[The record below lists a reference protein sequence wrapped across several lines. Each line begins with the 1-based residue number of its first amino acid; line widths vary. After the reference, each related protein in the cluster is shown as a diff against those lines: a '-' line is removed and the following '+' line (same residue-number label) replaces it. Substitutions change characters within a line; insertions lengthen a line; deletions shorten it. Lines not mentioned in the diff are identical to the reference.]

1 MFNLYQSNKVE
12 TLFAQ
17 LVRLL
22 LSEDVS
28 PLQTQTIVVENP
40 GLAHWLKMQLANTLG
55 LAANIEFPMPSRF
68 FWQIQRSV
76 MPELAQ
82 ESVYQK
88 DSLTWLIFECLQNKQ
103 LLARPEFHLLEH
115 FLNANN
121 EQESQ
126 TSESLSN
133 RQSLALRQYRL
144 AGTIS
149 DLYDQY
155 LVYRP
160 DWISHWEK
168 QIYEVDGQ
176 PLGDHKWQGILWF
189 ELRKAIEKKNLP
201 LSHRANMLDDFL
213 EHLSSPSQQNSQG
226 LPSQVIFFGFTT
238 LPKHQLDSLSVL
250 SQHMDVHLLTPNPCK
265 YYWGDVLDET
275 TQARLRLKGK
285 ELLMADSG
293 NDLLASLGRMGQDYQ
308 RLLLD
313 VPKIQEQSSFYEEPA
328 SNLLQSIQSQILNL
342 EKIDTTPQPVAQA
355 DTSFQVVGCHSP
367 MREVEVLHDHLLS
380 LLDFNN
386 KKTQPALTPQDI
398 VVMIPDVASYAPFID
413 AVFNSRSNEYNIP
426 YSISDRPLQAEHPL
440 LNAFLL
446 LLNMPN
452 TRMGLSEVMALLEM
466 PAIYKQY
473 GLKEHQ
479 LKPISQWLTAAGI
492 RWGFDAEHR
501 AQQNLP
507 AWQENS
513 WLTGF
518 KRLLMGYAA
527 QSSLDVLGIIPVENV
542 EGLEA
547 ALLGPLMKFVND
559 LHEFSEATA
568 QSRNAQDWSLFIH
581 DMLQNFFEVDDE
593 ERNIL
598 EQVSLT
604 LENWNGHV
612 QSVFYE
618 KGIEFQV
625 LVDGLTQGL
634 QKTAGSQHFMV
645 GKINF
650 CTLLPMRSIPF
661 KVVAVLGLNDQDY
674 PRSVTPSSLDLMH
687 TRKRLGDRSRRDE
700 DRYLFLEA
708 LLSARESLWL
718 SYRSKSQQNDEP
730 LTPSVVLAE
739 LMDYVESRFE
749 FSEKNDQPLTQQ
761 HPLQAFNQSY
771 FTGESELYSYNR
783 DWLAV
788 HESVVSQN
796 IETRDELDSLTQGPN
811 QEVLIEDLIQF
822 FLHPAK
828 YYLNKILKVN
838 LFFESSVVD
847 DDEPFTLDFLQQYQ
861 VKQDVVTA
869 FVQRIGQATNKSQ
882 AQSNKK
888 NNNEDVGD
896 QRSFTEGL
904 SAYGE
909 IGDRQW
915 QKLRSSIEPVLV
927 HCEQYM
933 QDKITTPVE
942 INVIFSFEGEV
953 DKTRLLGWQKNI
965 YANNLVRV
973 VPSKLKA
980 KSILPALIEHAAL
993 CASGKGGEC
1002 FVICQDYLVSIKN
1015 VPALKA
1021 KQYLQELLMYYKGG
1035 QTQPL
1040 ALLPQTAWQLHN
1052 PQHIK
1057 EKSGAVIDN
1066 RLKEAQKSFYGS
1078 PPPFGQEGECKDIN
1092 IRRCFNQLEEIPQ
1105 QTLDVAEVL
1114 YGFWQAEKLLEV
1126 TPV

>member
-12 TLFAQ
+12 TLLAQ

-22 LSEDVS
+22 LSEEVS

-103 LLARPEFHLLEH
+103 LLNRPEFHLLEH

-121 EQESQ
+121 EHESKGPHAA
-126 TSESLSN
+126 SN

-160 DWISHWEK
+160 DWISAWEK
-168 QIYEVDGQ
+168 QIFEVDGEL
-176 PLGDHKWQGILWF
+176 LGDHKWQGILWF
-189 ELRKAIEKKNLP
+189 ELRKAIEEKNLP
-201 LSHRANMLDDFL
+201 LSHRANMLEDFL
-213 EHLSSPSQQNSQG
+213 KHLATPSSKVQQA
-226 LPSQVIFFGFTT
+226 LPGQVIFFGFTT

-265 YYWGDVLDET
+265 YYWGDVLDEN

-285 ELLMADSG
+285 ELLLADSG

-313 VPKIQEQSSFYEEPA
+313 VPKIQEQSSFYDEPA
-328 SNLLQSIQSQILNL
+328 TNLLQSIQSQILNL
-342 EKIDTTPQPVAQA
+342 QASDSAAQPVAE
-355 DTSFQVVGCHSP
+355 DDSSFQVVGCHSP

-380 LLDFNN
+380 LLDSN
-386 KKTQPALTPQDI
+386 KKQSANSLTPQDI

-413 AVFNSRSNEYNIP
+413 AVFNSRSNEFYIP

-446 LLNMPN
+446 LLNMPS

-466 PAIYKQY
+466 PAIFKQY

-479 LKPISQWLTAAGI
+479 LKPINQWLTAAGI
-492 RWGFDAEHR
+492 RWGFDEHHR

-513 WLTGF
+513 WLYGF

-527 QSSLDVLGIIPVENV
+527 QSSTDVLGIVPVENV

-559 LHEFSEATA
+559 LHKFSVDVSL
-568 QSRNAQDWSLFIH
+568 SRNAQDWSLFIH
-581 DMLQNFFEVDDE
+581 DMLQSFFEVDDE

-598 EQVSLT
+598 EQVSLA

-612 QSVFYE
+612 QSVFYD
-618 KGIEFQV
+618 KDIEFQV
-625 LVDGLTQGL
+625 LVDGLTLGL

-739 LMDYVESRFE
+739 LIDYVESRFE
-749 FSEKNDQPLTQQ
+749 FPSSRTLPLFQQ

-771 FTGESELYSYNR
+771 FTGQSSLYSYNR

-788 HESVVSQN
+788 HESA
-796 IETRDELDSLTQGPN
+796 EDSSLECN
-811 QEVLIEDLIQF
+811 QESTFLMQEANQEILIEDLIQF
-822 FLHPAK
+822 YLHPAK
-828 YYLNKILKVN
+828 YYLNRILKVN
-838 LFFESSVVD
+838 LFFESDVVD
-847 DDEPFTLDFLQQYQ
+847 DDEPFILDFLQQYQ
-861 VKQDVVTA
+861 VKQDVVSA
-869 FVQRIGQATNKSQ
+869 FVQNVSQTESHSNELSHSVDNK
-882 AQSNKK
+882 
-888 NNNEDVGD
+888 
-896 QRSFTEGL
+896 RYFTEGL
-904 SAYGE
+904 SAFGE
-909 IGDRQW
+909 IGERQW
-915 QKLRSSIEPVLV
+915 QKIRTSIEPVLV
-927 HCEQYM
+927 HCQQYM

-942 INVIFSFEGEV
+942 INVKFSFENEEA
-953 DKTRLLGWQKNI
+953 RLLGWQKNI

-980 KSILPALIEHAAL
+980 KSVLPALIEHAAL

-1002 FVICQDYLVSIKN
+1002 MVICQDYLVTLKN
-1015 VPALKA
+1015 VSMPKA
-1021 KQYLQELLMYYKGG
+1021 KQYLKELLVFYKEG
-1035 QTQPL
+1035 QKEPL
-1040 ALLPQTAWQLHN
+1040 ALLPQTAWQLYN
-1052 PQHIK
+1052 PLHIK
-1057 EKSGAVIDN
+1057 EKSGALTDN

-1078 PPPFGQEGECKDIN
+1078 PPPFGQEGECQDLN

-1105 QTLDVAEVL
+1105 QTLDVAKAI
-1114 YGFWQAEKLLEV
+1114 YDFWLTEKLMEV

>member
-12 TLFAQ
+12 TLLAQ

-22 LSEDVS
+22 LSEEVS

-103 LLARPEFHLLEH
+103 LLNRPEFHLLEH

-121 EQESQ
+121 EHESKGPHAA
-126 TSESLSN
+126 SN

-160 DWISHWEK
+160 DWISAWEK
-168 QIYEVDGQ
+168 QIFEVDGE

-189 ELRKAIEKKNLP
+189 ELRKAIEEKNLP
-201 LSHRANMLDDFL
+201 LSHRANMLEDFL
-213 EHLSSPSQQNSQG
+213 KHLATPSSKVQQA
-226 LPSQVIFFGFTT
+226 LPGQVIFFGFTT

-265 YYWGDVLDET
+265 YYWGDVLDEN

-285 ELLMADSG
+285 ELLLADSG

-313 VPKIQEQSSFYEEPA
+313 VPKIQEQSSFYDEPA
-328 SNLLQSIQSQILNL
+328 TNLLQSIQSQILNL
-342 EKIDTTPQPVAQA
+342 QASDSAAQPVAE
-355 DTSFQVVGCHSP
+355 DDSSFQVVGCHSP

-380 LLDFNN
+380 LLDSN
-386 KKTQPALTPQDI
+386 KKQSAQSLTPQDI

-413 AVFNSRSNEYNIP
+413 AVFNSRSNEFYIP

-479 LKPISQWLTAAGI
+479 LKPINQWLTAAGI
-492 RWGFDAEHR
+492 RWGFDEHHR

-513 WLTGF
+513 WLYGF

-527 QSSLDVLGIIPVENV
+527 QSSTDVLGIVPVENV

-559 LHEFSEATA
+559 LHKFSEDVSL
-568 QSRNAQDWSLFIH
+568 SRNAQDWSLFIH
-581 DMLQNFFEVDDE
+581 DMLQSFFEVDDE

-598 EQVSLT
+598 EQVSLA

-612 QSVFYE
+612 QSVFYD
-618 KGIEFQV
+618 KDIEFQV
-625 LVDGLTQGL
+625 LVDGLTLGL

-739 LMDYVESRFE
+739 LIDYVESRFE
-749 FSEKNDQPLTQQ
+749 FPSSRTLPLFQQ

-771 FTGESELYSYNR
+771 FTAQSSLYSYNR

-788 HESVVSQN
+788 HESA
-796 IETRDELDSLTQGPN
+796 EDSSLECNHESTFLMQEAN
-811 QEVLIEDLIQF
+811 QEILIEDLIQF
-822 FLHPAK
+822 YLHPAK
-828 YYLNKILKVN
+828 YYLNRILKVN
-838 LFFESSVVD
+838 LFFESDVVD
-847 DDEPFTLDFLQQYQ
+847 DDEPFILDFLQQYQ
-861 VKQDVVTA
+861 VKQDVVSA
-869 FVQRIGQATNKSQ
+869 FVQSVSQTESHSNELSHSVDNK
-882 AQSNKK
+882 
-888 NNNEDVGD
+888 
-896 QRSFTEGL
+896 RYFTEGL
-904 SAYGE
+904 SAFGE
-909 IGDRQW
+909 IGERQW
-915 QKLRSSIEPVLV
+915 QKIRTSIEPVLV
-927 HCEQYM
+927 HCQQYM

-942 INVIFSFEGEV
+942 INVKFSFENEE
-953 DKTRLLGWQKNI
+953 TRLLGWQKSI

-980 KSILPALIEHAAL
+980 KSVLPALVEHAAL

-1002 FVICQDYLVSIKN
+1002 MVICQDYLVTLKN
-1015 VPALKA
+1015 VSMPKA
-1021 KQYLQELLMYYKGG
+1021 KQYLKELLVFYKEG
-1035 QTQPL
+1035 QKEPL
-1040 ALLPQTAWQLHN
+1040 ALLPQTAWQLYN
-1052 PQHIK
+1052 PLHIK
-1057 EKSGAVIDN
+1057 EKSGALTDN

-1078 PPPFGQEGECKDIN
+1078 PPPFGQEGECQDLN

-1105 QTLDVAEVL
+1105 QTLDVAKAI
-1114 YGFWQAEKLLEV
+1114 YDFWLTEKLMEV